1 MVEALLMLLKK
12 KKKKNHAV
20 LHSIW
25 SEWET
30 VFWALRIMLLTNDVM
45 SLQPLLQSASQCWFD
60 IIRCKLHRIFDLCV
74 HFLLNNFVCTIAVL
88 VCALPR
94 PQASYG
100 PLGDAGMD
108 EECTYQKKKKIVC
121 FYVIYVVWPYF
132 CLSHMPCCAQ
142 AFCERL
148 HLFGF
153 KSCIIV
159 FILVSE

>member
-20 LHSIW
+20 LHSFW

-94 PQASYG
+94 PRASYG

-108 EECTYQKKKKIVC
+108 EECTYQKKKNCLLLCYLCSLTILLSVTYAVLC
-121 FYVIYVVWPYF
+121 ASLLWEIAFVW
-132 CLSHMPCCAQ
+132 
-142 AFCERL
+142 
-148 HLFGF
+148 
-153 KSCIIV
+153 V
-159 FILVSE
+159 

>member
-12 KKKKNHAV
+12 KKKKNHTV
-20 LHSIW
+20 LHRFW

-45 SLQPLLQSASQCWFD
+45 SVQPLLQSASQCWFH
-60 IIRCKLHRIFDLCV
+60 IIWSKLHRIFDLCV

-94 PQASYG
+94 PRASYG

-108 EECTYQKKKKIVC
+108 EECTYQKKKNCLLLCYLCSLTILLSVTDAVLC
-121 FYVIYVVWPYF
+121 ASLLWEIAFVW
-132 CLSHMPCCAQ
+132 
-142 AFCERL
+142 
-148 HLFGF
+148 
-153 KSCIIV
+153 V
-159 FILVSE
+159 